1 VRIAVRRSR
10 VVDRPPGGA
19 EWDGDEVKEGTDIK
33 RAGQTAGVERLN
45 GGASG
50 RGLGF

>member
-1 VRIAVRRSR
+1 

-19 EWDGDEVKEGTDIK
+19 EWDGEEVKERIDIK
-33 RAGQTAGVERLN
+33 RAGQTAGVGHLN
-45 GGASG
+45 GGASR